1 MEYLLR
7 FFIGGIIVSAFAIV
21 SDIFRPRTF
30 SGLFGAAPTVA
41 LASLGLAFILSP
53 DKVGSEGRSMMIG
66 GLAFFIYTLITWI
79 ILKKHSLSALPA
91 AVIAYLGWFGS
102 AYLLWLL
109 LLR

>member
-1 MEYLLR
+1 MEFIIR
-7 FFIGGIIVSAFAIV
+7 FFLGGIIVSAFAIV

-41 LASLGLAFILSP
+41 LATLGIAFVLSP
-53 DKVGSEGRSMMIG
+53 EKVVIEGRSMMIG
-66 GLAFFIYTLITWI
+66 GVAFFIYTLITWF

-109 LLR
+109 LLK